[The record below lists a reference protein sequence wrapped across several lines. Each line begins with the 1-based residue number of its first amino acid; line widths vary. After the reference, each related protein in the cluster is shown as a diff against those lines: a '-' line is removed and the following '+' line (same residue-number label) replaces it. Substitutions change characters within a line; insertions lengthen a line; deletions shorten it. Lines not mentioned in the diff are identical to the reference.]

1 VSAGSVAAMSDAA
14 TVPEV
19 SADELAER
27 IAAGPVAMVDVRNLD
42 EWLDRR
48 VPGVPLIPL
57 GDLPD
62 HLDDLPV
69 PPEGAPLHV
78 ICRSGARSARAVAFL
93 RALDIDAVNVAGGTL
108 AWVEGGHPV
117 TSGPG

>member
-1 VSAGSVAAMSDAA
+1 MSDAA
-14 TVPEV
+14 AVPEV
-19 SADELAER
+19 SADELAAR
-27 IAAGPVAMVDVRNLD
+27 LADGPVAMVDVRNPD
-42 EWLDRR
+42 EWVERR

-62 HLDDLPV
+62 RVDELPV
-69 PPEGAPLHV
+69 PAAGSPLHV

-93 RALDIDAVNVAGGTL
+93 RALGIDAVNVAGGTV

-117 TSGPG
+117 ASGPE